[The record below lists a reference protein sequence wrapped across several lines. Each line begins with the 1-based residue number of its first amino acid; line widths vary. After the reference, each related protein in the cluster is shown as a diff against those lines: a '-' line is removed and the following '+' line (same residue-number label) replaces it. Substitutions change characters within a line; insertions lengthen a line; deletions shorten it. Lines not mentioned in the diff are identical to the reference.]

1 MKRALCL
8 ALLLSLAGSVGAQT
22 ADRATEEL
30 RAEMVFWESVRSSS
44 DPADFRAYLEQYPK
58 GKFAALARNRLS
70 ALNPQPA
77 IPAPAASPAAS
88 AKENAARGA
97 GPGGLTVGDTWTY
110 RLVEPRRTDGPPQRE
125 YRVKLASVSADG
137 IVEQYSVGQGTA
149 SEWTHGRGSYLVAL
163 GPALFSPYMSA
174 FGNLPTVGSLG
185 RVQVADGVCNGQYIC
200 QASARVV
207 ATETITVPAG
217 TFKAIRVLV
226 EHNWRGAQA
235 GGHPAQAALFN
246 GARRMTVW
254 YAPEVKRA
262 VKYSSRLDFGA
273 APPIDTDFDLELV
286 SYQLQ

>member
-1 MKRALCL
+1 MIRALCL
-8 ALLLSLAGSVGAQT
+8 ALMVAHANAAVAQ
-22 ADRATEEL
+22 APDRAAEEL

-44 DPADFRAYLEQYPK
+44 DPADFRAYLEQYPN

-70 ALNPQPA
+70 ALSPKPEVPA
-77 IPAPAASPAAS
+77 SAASPSPAEAKRAS
-88 AKENAARGA
+88 
-97 GPGGLTVGDTWTY
+97 PGGPAVGDTWTY
-110 RLVEPRRTDGPPQRE
+110 RLVEPRRTDGPRQRE
-125 YRVKLASVSADG
+125 YRVKVATVSGDG

-163 GPALFSPYMSA
+163 GPPLFSPYITA
-174 FGNLPTVGSLG
+174 FGNLPTVGNLG
-185 RVQVADGVCNGQYIC
+185 RVQITDGVCSGQYIC

-207 ATETITVPAG
+207 AAETITVPAG

-226 EHNWRGAQA
+226 EHNWRAAQA
-235 GGHPAQAALFN
+235 GGHPAQAAQFN

-273 APPIDTDFDLELV
+273 APPVDSDFDLELV